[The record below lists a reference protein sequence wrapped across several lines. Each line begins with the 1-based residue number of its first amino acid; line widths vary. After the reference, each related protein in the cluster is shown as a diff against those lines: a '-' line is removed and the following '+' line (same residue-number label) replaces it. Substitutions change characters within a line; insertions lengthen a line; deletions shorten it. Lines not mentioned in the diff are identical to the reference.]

1 MNRLNILQ
9 EQLTNNSNENNIN
22 ITLKEDNIP
31 VIIDGIRSP
40 ITKAFKGGLSSYG
53 PEIIL
58 SELLKELIKRNIFLS
73 KNPKIIDEIIIGN
86 ALQDIGGF
94 VNSRA
99 AEYLSCIPNNVPLYT
114 VNRLCNSG
122 LQAII
127 NANNSI
133 ISGDGKIM
141 IAGGVESMSFNS
153 FKKMLNKKL
162 LSDDIINLENPQIKN
177 ILMPMGITNEN
188 ICKKYNISRS
198 EQDKFAYNSHIK
210 ANSAKNKLKNEIINI
225 KNCDKD
231 DCIRENISL
240 ESLSKLKPCFV
251 KNGSATA
258 GNSSPLSDG
267 GALCLLV
274 SLSTIKKYNIDR
286 NRILGRI
293 VSYVSIGV
301 PPEVM
306 GIGPSVAIP
315 LLLKKNNLSIDDIDL
330 FEINEAFAGQ
340 AIYCIKKL
348 QIPENKVNVHG
359 GAIAIGHPL
368 GCSGA
373 RLVIAMLNQLKL
385 YNKKRGVVSM
395 CVGTGMGCAALIER
409 YFDNENKIY
418 NISIEI

>member
-1 MNRLNILQ
+1 MNRLSLIQ
-9 EQLTNNSNENNIN
+9 EQITNNNFNNDIISPKN
-22 ITLKEDNIP
+22 DDNIP
-31 VIIDGIRSP
+31 YIIDGIRTP
-40 ITKAFKGGLSSYG
+40 ITKAFKGGLSKFG
-53 PEIIL
+53 PEILL
-58 SELLKELIKRNIFLS
+58 SELFTKIIERNSFLS
-73 KNPKIIDEIIIGN
+73 ENPKLIDEIIIGN

-99 AEYLSCIPNNVPLYT
+99 AEYISGIPKTVPLYT

-133 ISGDGKIM
+133 ISGDGNIY

-153 FKKMLNKKL
+153 FKKMLDKKL
-162 LSDDIINLENPQIKN
+162 LSDEIINLENEQIKN
-177 ILMPMGITNEN
+177 ILTPMGITNEN
-188 ICKKYNISRS
+188 ICKKYNISRK
-198 EQDKFAYNSHIK
+198 EQDLFSYNSHIK
-210 ANSAKNKLKNEIINI
+210 ASRAKSKLKNEIISI
-225 KNCDKD
+225 KNYDKD

-251 KNGSATA
+251 KNGSVTA

-267 GALCLLV
+267 AALCLLV
-274 SLSTIKKYNIDR
+274 SKSIIKKYNIKKD
-286 NRILGRI
+286 RILGRI
-293 VSYVSIGV
+293 TGYVSVGV
-301 PPEVM
+301 PPEIM

-315 LLLKKNNLSIDDIDL
+315 LLIKKEGLKIDDIDL

-348 QIPENKVNVHG
+348 KIPENKVNIHG

-385 YNKKRGVVSM
+385 YNKKKGIVSM

-409 YFDNENKIY
+409 DTP
-418 NISIEI
+418 NI

>member
-1 MNRLNILQ
+1 MNRLSLIQ
-9 EQLTNNSNENNIN
+9 EQITNNNFNNDIISPKN
-22 ITLKEDNIP
+22 DDNIP
-31 VIIDGIRSP
+31 YIIDGIRTP
-40 ITKAFKGGLSSYG
+40 ITKAFKGGLSKFG
-53 PEIIL
+53 PEILL
-58 SELLKELIKRNIFLS
+58 SELFTKIIERNSFLS
-73 KNPKIIDEIIIGN
+73 ENPKLIDEIIIGN

-99 AEYLSCIPNNVPLYT
+99 SEYISGIPKTVPLYT

-133 ISGDGKIM
+133 ISGDGNIY

-153 FKKMLNKKL
+153 FKKMLDKKL
-162 LSDDIINLENPQIKN
+162 LSDEIINLENEQIKN
-177 ILMPMGITNEN
+177 ILTPMGITNEN
-188 ICKKYNISRS
+188 ICKKYKITRE
-198 EQDKFAYNSHIK
+198 EQDRFSYNSHIK
-210 ANSAKNKLKNEIINI
+210 ASKAKLKLKDEVISI
-225 KNCDKD
+225 KGYNKD

-251 KNGSATA
+251 KNGSVTA

-267 GALCLLV
+267 AALCLLV
-274 SLSTIKKYNIDR
+274 SKSIIKKYNIKKD
-286 NRILGRI
+286 RILGRI
-293 VSYVSIGV
+293 TGYVSVGV
-301 PPEVM
+301 PPEIM

-315 LLLKKNNLSIDDIDL
+315 LLMKKEGLKIDDIDL

-348 QIPENKVNVHG
+348 KIPENKVNIHG

-385 YNKKRGVVSM
+385 YNKKKGIVSM

-409 YFDNENKIY
+409 DTPDI
-418 NISIEI
+418 

>member
-1 MNRLNILQ
+1 MNRLSLIQ
-9 EQLTNNSNENNIN
+9 EQITNNNFNNDIISPKN
-22 ITLKEDNIP
+22 DDNIP
-31 VIIDGIRSP
+31 YIIDGIRTP
-40 ITKAFKGGLSSYG
+40 ITKAFKGGLSKFG
-53 PEIIL
+53 PEILL
-58 SELLKELIKRNIFLS
+58 SELFTKIIERNPFLS
-73 KNPKIIDEIIIGN
+73 ENPKLIDEIIIGN

-99 AEYLSCIPNNVPLYT
+99 AEYISGIPKTVPLYT

-133 ISGDGKIM
+133 ISGDGNIY

-153 FKKMLNKKL
+153 FKKMLDKKL
-162 LSDDIINLENPQIKN
+162 LSDEIINLENEQIKN
-177 ILMPMGITNEN
+177 ILTPMGITNEN
-188 ICKKYNISRS
+188 ICKKYNISRK
-198 EQDKFAYNSHIK
+198 EQDLFSYNSHIK
-210 ANSAKNKLKNEIINI
+210 ASRAKSKLKNEIISI
-225 KNCDKD
+225 KNYDKD

-251 KNGSATA
+251 KNGSVTA

-267 GALCLLV
+267 AALCLLV
-274 SLSTIKKYNIDR
+274 SKSIIKKYNIKKD
-286 NRILGRI
+286 RILGRI
-293 VSYVSIGV
+293 TGYVSVGV
-301 PPEVM
+301 PPEIM

-315 LLLKKNNLSIDDIDL
+315 LLIKKEGLKIDDIDL

-348 QIPENKVNVHG
+348 KIPENKVNIHG

-385 YNKKRGVVSM
+385 YNKKKGIVSM

-409 YFDNENKIY
+409 DTPDI
-418 NISIEI
+418 

>member
-1 MNRLNILQ
+1 MRRINDLQ
-9 EQLTNNSNENNIN
+9 DQITNNYNNNNLPI
-22 ITLKEDNIP
+22 KDDNIP
-31 VIIDGIRSP
+31 YIIDGIRTP
-40 ITKAFKGGLSSYG
+40 ITKAFKGGLKNYG
-53 PEIIL
+53 PEILL
-58 SELLKELIKRNIFLS
+58 SELLSQIIKRNSFLAE
-73 KNPKIIDEIIIGN
+73 NPKLIDEIIIGN

-99 AEYLSCIPNNVPLYT
+99 AEYISGIPSCVPLYT

-133 ISGDGKIM
+133 ISGDGQIY

-153 FKKMLNKKL
+153 FKKMLDKSL
-162 LSDDIINLENPQIKN
+162 LSKDTFDNINDIQNQQIKN
-177 ILMPMGITNEN
+177 ILTPMGITNEN
-188 ICKKYNISRS
+188 ICKKYNISRE
-198 EQDKFAYNSHIK
+198 EQDIFSYNSHLK
-210 ANSAKNKLKNEIINI
+210 ASKAKSKLKNEIISI
-225 KNCDKD
+225 KGYNKD

-240 ESLSKLKPCFV
+240 ESLSKLKPCFI
-251 KNGSATA
+251 KNGSVTA

-267 GALCLLV
+267 AALCLLV
-274 SLSTIKKYNIDR
+274 SKSIIRKYNI
-286 NRILGRI
+286 NKNKILGKI
-293 VSYVSIGV
+293 VRYVSVGV
-301 PPEVM
+301 PPEIM

-315 LLLKKNNLSIDDIDL
+315 LLLKKEGLTIDDIDL

-348 QIPENKVNVHG
+348 KIPEDKINIHG

-368 GCSGA
+368 GCTGA

-385 YNKKRGVVSM
+385 YNKKRGIVSM

-409 YFDNENKIY
+409 DFSDI
-418 NISIEI
+418 

>member
-1 MNRLNILQ
+1 MNRLSLIQ
-9 EQLTNNSNENNIN
+9 EQITNNNFNNDIISPRN
-22 ITLKEDNIP
+22 DDNIP
-31 VIIDGIRSP
+31 YIIDGIRTP
-40 ITKAFKGGLSSYG
+40 ITKAFKGGLSKFG
-53 PEIIL
+53 PEILL
-58 SELLKELIKRNIFLS
+58 SELFTKIIERNSFLS
-73 KNPKIIDEIIIGN
+73 ENPKLIDEIIIGN

-99 AEYLSCIPNNVPLYT
+99 AEYISGIPKTVPLYT

-133 ISGDGKIM
+133 ISGDGNIY

-153 FKKMLNKKL
+153 FKKMLDKKL
-162 LSDDIINLENPQIKN
+162 LSDEIINLENEQIKN
-177 ILMPMGITNEN
+177 ILTPMGITNEN
-188 ICKKYNISRS
+188 ICKKYNISRK
-198 EQDKFAYNSHIK
+198 EQDLFSYNSHIK
-210 ANSAKNKLKNEIINI
+210 ASRAKSKLKNEIISI
-225 KNCDKD
+225 KNYDKD

-251 KNGSATA
+251 KNGSVTA

-267 GALCLLV
+267 AALCLLV
-274 SLSTIKKYNIDR
+274 SKSIIKKYNIKND
-286 NRILGRI
+286 RILGRI
-293 VSYVSIGV
+293 TGYVSVGV
-301 PPEVM
+301 PPEIM

-315 LLLKKNNLSIDDIDL
+315 LLIKKEGLKIDDIDL

-348 QIPENKVNVHG
+348 KIPENKVNIHG

-385 YNKKRGVVSM
+385 YNKKKGIVSM

-409 YFDNENKIY
+409 DTP
-418 NISIEI
+418 NI

>member
-1 MNRLNILQ
+1 MNRLSLIQ
-9 EQLTNNSNENNIN
+9 EQITNNNFNNDIISQKN
-22 ITLKEDNIP
+22 NDNIP
-31 VIIDGIRSP
+31 YIIDGIRTP
-40 ITKAFKGGLSSYG
+40 ITKAFKGGLSKFG
-53 PEIIL
+53 PEILL
-58 SELLKELIKRNIFLS
+58 SELFTKIIERNSFLS
-73 KNPKIIDEIIIGN
+73 ENPKLIDEIIIGN

-99 AEYLSCIPNNVPLYT
+99 AEYISGIPKTVPLYT

-133 ISGDGKIM
+133 ISGDGNIY

-153 FKKMLNKKL
+153 FKKMLDKKL
-162 LSDDIINLENPQIKN
+162 LSDDIINLENEQIKN
-177 ILMPMGITNEN
+177 ILTPMGITNEN
-188 ICKKYNISRS
+188 ICKKYNISRK
-198 EQDKFAYNSHIK
+198 EQDLFSYNSHIK
-210 ANSAKNKLKNEIINI
+210 ASRAKSKLKNEIISI
-225 KNCDKD
+225 KNYDKD

-251 KNGSATA
+251 KNGSVTA

-267 GALCLLV
+267 AALCLLV
-274 SLSTIKKYNIDR
+274 SKSIIKKYNIKKD
-286 NRILGRI
+286 RILGRI
-293 VSYVSIGV
+293 TGYVSVGV
-301 PPEVM
+301 PPEIM

-315 LLLKKNNLSIDDIDL
+315 LLLKKEGLKIDDIDL

-348 QIPENKVNVHG
+348 KIPENKVNIHG

-385 YNKKRGVVSM
+385 YNKKKGIVSM

-409 YFDNENKIY
+409 DTP
-418 NISIEI
+418 NI

>member
-1 MNRLNILQ
+1 MNRLDILQ
-9 EQLTNNSNENNIN
+9 MQLTNVPNDNNIN

-31 VIIDGIRSP
+31 LIIDGIRSP

-58 SELLKELIKRNIFLS
+58 SELLKELLKRNPFIS
-73 KNPKIIDEIIIGN
+73 ENPKIIDEIIIGN

-99 AEYLSCIPNNVPLYT
+99 AEYLSSIPNNVPLYT

-133 ISGDGKIM
+133 ISGDGKIL

-153 FKKMLNKKL
+153 FKKMLDKKL

-177 ILMPMGITNEN
+177 LLMPMGITNEN
-188 ICKKYNISRS
+188 ICKKYNISRN
-198 EQDKFAYNSHIK
+198 EQDNFAYNSHVK
-210 ANSAKNKLKNEIINI
+210 ANSAKNKLKNEMIKI
-225 KNCDKD
+225 KNCCED

-251 KNGSATA
+251 KNGTVTA

-274 SLSTIKKYNIDR
+274 SLSTIKKYNIDKS
-286 NRILGRI
+286 RILGRI
-293 VSYVSIGV
+293 VSYVSVGV

-315 LLLKKNNLSIDDIDL
+315 LLLKKNNLNIEDIDL

-348 QIPENKVNVHG
+348 NIPENKVNIHG

-385 YNKKRGVVSM
+385 YGKKRGVVSM

-409 YFDNENKIY
+409 YIDN
-418 NISIEI
+418 

>member
-1 MNRLNILQ
+1 MNRLSLIQ
-9 EQLTNNSNENNIN
+9 EQITNNNFNNDIISSKN
-22 ITLKEDNIP
+22 DDNIP
-31 VIIDGIRSP
+31 YIIDGIRTP
-40 ITKAFKGGLSSYG
+40 ITKAFKGGLSKFG
-53 PEIIL
+53 PEILL
-58 SELLKELIKRNIFLS
+58 SELFTKIIERNSFLS
-73 KNPKIIDEIIIGN
+73 ENPKLIDEIIIGN

-99 AEYLSCIPNNVPLYT
+99 AEYISGIPKTVPLYT

-133 ISGDGKIM
+133 ISGDGNIY

-153 FKKMLNKKL
+153 FKKMLDKKL
-162 LSDDIINLENPQIKN
+162 LSDEIINLENEQIKN
-177 ILMPMGITNEN
+177 ILTPMGITNEN
-188 ICKKYNISRS
+188 ICKKYNISRK
-198 EQDKFAYNSHIK
+198 EQDLFSYNSHIK
-210 ANSAKNKLKNEIINI
+210 ASRAKSKLKNEIISI
-225 KNCDKD
+225 KNYDKD

-251 KNGSATA
+251 KNGSVTA

-267 GALCLLV
+267 AALCLLV
-274 SLSTIKKYNIDR
+274 SKSIIKKYNIKKD
-286 NRILGRI
+286 RILGRI
-293 VSYVSIGV
+293 TGYVSVGV
-301 PPEVM
+301 PPEIM

-315 LLLKKNNLSIDDIDL
+315 LLMKKEGLKIDDIDL

-348 QIPENKVNVHG
+348 KIPENKVNIHG

-385 YNKKRGVVSM
+385 YNKKKGIVSM

-409 YFDNENKIY
+409 DTPDI
-418 NISIEI
+418 

>member
-9 EQLTNNSNENNIN
+9 EQINPNYNNHI
-22 ITLKEDNIP
+22 IKEDNTP
-31 VIIDGIRSP
+31 YIIDGIRTP
-40 ITKAFKGGLSSYG
+40 ITKAFKGGLSKYG
-53 PEIIL
+53 PEVLL
-58 SELLKELIKRNIFLS
+58 SELLTQLISRNSFLS
-73 KNPKIIDEIIIGN
+73 ENPELIDEIIIGN

-99 AEYLSCIPNNVPLYT
+99 AEYISGIPKSVPLYT

-133 ISGDGKIM
+133 NSGDGSIY

-153 FKKMLNKKL
+153 FKKMLDKKL
-162 LSDDIINLENPQIKN
+162 LSEDIINLENEQIKN
-177 ILMPMGITNEN
+177 ILTPMGITNEN
-188 ICKKYNISRS
+188 ICKKYNISRT
-198 EQDKFAYNSHIK
+198 EQDLFSYNSHKK
-210 ANSAKNKLKNEIINI
+210 AFQAREKLKNEIIKI
-225 KNCDKD
+225 KGCDKD

-240 ESLSKLKPCFV
+240 ESLSKLKPSFI
-251 KNGSATA
+251 KNGSVTA

-267 GALCLLV
+267 AALCLLV
-274 SLSTIKKYNIDR
+274 SKSKINEYKINKKN
-286 NRILGRI
+286 ILGKI
-293 VSYVSIGV
+293 GGYVSVGV
-301 PPEVM
+301 PPEIM

-315 LLLKKNNLSIDDIDL
+315 LLLKKTGLSINDIDL

-348 QIPENKVNVHG
+348 KIPEKKVNVHG

-368 GCSGA
+368 GCTGA

-385 YNKKRGVVSM
+385 YNKKRGIVSM

-409 YFDNENKIY
+409 DLTNF
-418 NISIEI
+418 

>member
-1 MNRLNILQ
+1 MNRLNLLQ
-9 EQLTNNSNENNIN
+9 EQINPNYTNHI
-22 ITLKEDNIP
+22 IKEDNTP
-31 VIIDGIRSP
+31 YIIDGIRTP
-40 ITKAFKGGLSSYG
+40 ITKAFKGGLSKYG
-53 PEIIL
+53 PEVLL
-58 SELLKELIKRNIFLS
+58 SELLTQLISRNSFLS
-73 KNPKIIDEIIIGN
+73 ENPELIDEIIIGN

-99 AEYLSCIPNNVPLYT
+99 AEYISGIPKSVPLYT

-133 ISGDGKIM
+133 ISGDGSVY

-153 FKKMLNKKL
+153 FKKMLDKKL
-162 LSDDIINLENPQIKN
+162 LSEDIINLENEQIKN
-177 ILMPMGITNEN
+177 ILTPMGITNEN
-188 ICKKYNISRS
+188 ICKKYNISRT
-198 EQDKFAYNSHIK
+198 EQDLFSYNSHKK
-210 ANSAKNKLKNEIINI
+210 AFQAREKLKNEIIKI
-225 KNCDKD
+225 KGCDKD

-240 ESLSKLKPCFV
+240 ESLSKLKPSFI
-251 KNGSATA
+251 KNGSVTA

-267 GALCLLV
+267 AALCLLV
-274 SLSTIKKYNIDR
+274 SKSKINEYKINKKN
-286 NRILGRI
+286 ILGKI
-293 VSYVSIGV
+293 GGYVSVGV
-301 PPEVM
+301 PPEIM

-315 LLLKKNNLSIDDIDL
+315 LLLKKTGLSINDIDL

-348 QIPENKVNVHG
+348 KIPEKKVNVHG

-368 GCSGA
+368 GCTGT

-409 YFDNENKIY
+409 DLTNF
-418 NISIEI
+418 

>member
-1 MNRLNILQ
+1 MNRLSLIQ
-9 EQLTNNSNENNIN
+9 EQITNNNFNNDIISPKN
-22 ITLKEDNIP
+22 DDNIP
-31 VIIDGIRSP
+31 YIIDGIRTP
-40 ITKAFKGGLSSYG
+40 ITKAFKGGLSKFG
-53 PEIIL
+53 PEILL
-58 SELLKELIKRNIFLS
+58 SELFTKIIERNSFLS
-73 KNPKIIDEIIIGN
+73 ENPKLIDEIIIGN

-99 AEYLSCIPNNVPLYT
+99 AEYISGIPKTVPLYT

-133 ISGDGKIM
+133 ISGDGNIY

-153 FKKMLNKKL
+153 FKKMLDKKL
-162 LSDDIINLENPQIKN
+162 LSDEIINLENEQIKN
-177 ILMPMGITNEN
+177 ILTPMGITNEN
-188 ICKKYNISRS
+188 ICKKYNISRK
-198 EQDKFAYNSHIK
+198 EQDLFSYNSHIK
-210 ANSAKNKLKNEIINI
+210 ASRAKSKLKNEIISI
-225 KNCDKD
+225 KNYDKD

-251 KNGSATA
+251 KNGSVTA

-267 GALCLLV
+267 AALCLLV
-274 SLSTIKKYNIDR
+274 SKSIIKKYNIKKD
-286 NRILGRI
+286 RILGRI
-293 VSYVSIGV
+293 TGYVSVGV
-301 PPEVM
+301 PPEIM

-315 LLLKKNNLSIDDIDL
+315 LLMKKEGLKIDDIDL

-348 QIPENKVNVHG
+348 KIPENKVNIHG

-385 YNKKRGVVSM
+385 YNKKKGIVSM

-409 YFDNENKIY
+409 DTPDI
-418 NISIEI
+418 

>member
-1 MNRLNILQ
+1 MNRLSLIQ
-9 EQLTNNSNENNIN
+9 EQITNNNFNNDIISPRN
-22 ITLKEDNIP
+22 DDNIP
-31 VIIDGIRSP
+31 YIIDGIRTP
-40 ITKAFKGGLSSYG
+40 ITKAFKGGLSKFG
-53 PEIIL
+53 PEILL
-58 SELLKELIKRNIFLS
+58 SELFTKIIERNSFLS
-73 KNPKIIDEIIIGN
+73 ENPKLIDEIIIGN

-99 AEYLSCIPNNVPLYT
+99 AEYISGIPKTVPLYT

-133 ISGDGKIM
+133 ISGDGNIY

-153 FKKMLNKKL
+153 FKKMLDKKL
-162 LSDDIINLENPQIKN
+162 LSDEIINLENEQIKN
-177 ILMPMGITNEN
+177 ILTPMGITNEN
-188 ICKKYNISRS
+188 ICKKYNISRK
-198 EQDKFAYNSHIK
+198 EQDLFSYNSHIK
-210 ANSAKNKLKNEIINI
+210 ASRAKSKLKNEIISI
-225 KNCDKD
+225 KNYDKD

-251 KNGSATA
+251 KNGSVTA

-267 GALCLLV
+267 AALCLLV
-274 SLSTIKKYNIDR
+274 SKSIIKKYNIKKD
-286 NRILGRI
+286 RILGRI
-293 VSYVSIGV
+293 TGYVSVGV
-301 PPEVM
+301 PPEIM

-315 LLLKKNNLSIDDIDL
+315 LLIKKEGLKIDDIDL

-348 QIPENKVNVHG
+348 KIPENKVNIHG

-385 YNKKRGVVSM
+385 YNKKKGIVSM

-409 YFDNENKIY
+409 DTPDI
-418 NISIEI
+418 

>member
-1 MNRLNILQ
+1 MNRLNNLQ
-9 EQLTNNSNENNIN
+9 EQLTCNINENNYLN
-22 ITLKEDNIP
+22 IKEDNFP

-40 ITKAFKGGLSSYG
+40 VTKAFKGGLSKYG

-58 SELLKELIKRNIFLS
+58 SELLIEIIKRNSFIYN
-73 KNPKIIDEIIIGN
+73 NPKIIDEIIIGN
-86 ALQDIGGF
+86 ALQNIGGF
-94 VNSRA
+94 VNSRV
-99 AEYLSCIPNNVPLYT
+99 AEYLSLIPNNVPLYT

-133 ISGDGKIM
+133 ISGDGKII
-141 IAGGVESMSFNS
+141 IAGGIESMSFNN
-153 FKKMLNKKL
+153 FLKMLDKKQ
-162 LSDDIINLENPQIKN
+162 LSEETINLENQQINN

-188 ICKKYNISRS
+188 ICKKYNISRK
-198 EQDKFAYNSHIK
+198 EQDEFAYKSHIK
-210 ANSAKNKLKNEIINI
+210 AVKAKNKLKKEIINI
-225 KNCDKD
+225 KECKKD

-251 KNGSATA
+251 KNGSVTA

-274 SLSTIKKYNIDR
+274 SLSTLKKYNIDK

-293 VSYVSIGV
+293 ISYVSVGV
-301 PPEVM
+301 PPEIM

-315 LLLKKNNLSIDDIDL
+315 LLLKKNNLSIEDIDL

-348 QIPENKVNVHG
+348 KIPDSKVNVHG

-373 RLVIAMLNQLKL
+373 RLVISMLNQLKL
-385 YNKKRGVVSM
+385 YNKKRGIVSM
-395 CVGTGMGCAALIER
+395 CVGTGIGCAALIET
-409 YFDNENKIY
+409 Y
-418 NISIEI
+418 NID

>member
-9 EQLTNNSNENNIN
+9 EQLTNHSNKCNNN
-22 ITLKEDNIP
+22 LLLNDDNIP

-40 ITKAFKGGLSSYG
+40 ITKAFKGGLSKYG

-58 SELLKELIKRNIFLS
+58 SELLKEIIKRNSFLS
-73 KNPKIIDEIIIGN
+73 DNPKIIDEIIIGN

-94 VNSRA
+94 VNSRV
-99 AEYLSCIPNNVPLYT
+99 AEYLSSIPNNVPLYT

-133 ISGDGKIM
+133 ISGDGKII
-141 IAGGVESMSFNS
+141 IAGGVESMTFNS
-153 FKKMLNKKL
+153 FKKMLDKKL
-162 LSDDIINLENPQIKN
+162 LFEDITNLENPEIKN
-177 ILMPMGITNEN
+177 ILMPMGVTNEN
-188 ICKKYNISRS
+188 ICKKYNISRK
-198 EQDKFAYNSHIK
+198 EQDNFAYNSHLK
-210 ANSAKNKLKNEIINI
+210 AFKAKNKLKKEMINI
-225 KNCDKD
+225 KNCSKD
-231 DCIRENISL
+231 DCIRENISM

-251 KNGSATA
+251 KNGSVTA

-267 GALCLLV
+267 GAICLLV
-274 SLSTIKKYNIDR
+274 SLSTIKKYNIDE

-293 VSYVSIGV
+293 ISYVSVGV
-301 PPEVM
+301 PPEIM
-306 GIGPSVAIP
+306 GIGPSIAIP
-315 LLLKKNNLSIDDIDL
+315 LLLKKNNLNIDDIDL

-348 QIPENKVNVHG
+348 KIPEDKVNVHG

-373 RLVIAMLNQLKL
+373 RLVIAMLNQLKM
-385 YNKKRGVVSM
+385 YNKKRGIVSM

-409 YFDNENKIY
+409 YIT
-418 NISIEI
+418 S

>member
-9 EQLTNNSNENNIN
+9 EQINPNYTNHI
-22 ITLKEDNIP
+22 IKEDNTP
-31 VIIDGIRSP
+31 YIIDGIRTP
-40 ITKAFKGGLSSYG
+40 ITKAFKGGLSKYG
-53 PEIIL
+53 PEVLL
-58 SELLKELIKRNIFLS
+58 SELLTQLISRNSFLS
-73 KNPKIIDEIIIGN
+73 ENPELIDEIIIGN

-99 AEYLSCIPNNVPLYT
+99 AEYISGIPKSVPLYT

-133 ISGDGKIM
+133 ISGDGSVY

-153 FKKMLNKKL
+153 FKKMLDKKL
-162 LSDDIINLENPQIKN
+162 LSEDIINLENEQIKN
-177 ILMPMGITNEN
+177 ILTPMGITNEN
-188 ICKKYNISRS
+188 ICKKYNISRT
-198 EQDKFAYNSHIK
+198 EQDLFSYNSHKK
-210 ANSAKNKLKNEIINI
+210 AFQAREKLKNEIIKI
-225 KNCDKD
+225 KGCDKD

-240 ESLSKLKPCFV
+240 ESLSKLKPSFI
-251 KNGSATA
+251 KNGSVTA

-267 GALCLLV
+267 AALCLLV
-274 SLSTIKKYNIDR
+274 SKSKINEYKINKKN
-286 NRILGRI
+286 ILGKI
-293 VSYVSIGV
+293 GGYVSVGV
-301 PPEVM
+301 PPEIM

-315 LLLKKNNLSIDDIDL
+315 LLLKKTGLSINDIDL

-348 QIPENKVNVHG
+348 KIPEKKVNVHG

-368 GCSGA
+368 GCTGA

-385 YNKKRGVVSM
+385 YNKKRGIDSM

-409 YFDNENKIY
+409 DLTNF
-418 NISIEI
+418 

>member
-9 EQLTNNSNENNIN
+9 DQLTNGLNEENNN
-22 ITLKEDNIP
+22 SLYQNEDNIP
-31 VIIDGIRSP
+31 LIIDGIRSP
-40 ITKAFKGGLSSYG
+40 ITKAFKGGLSKYG
-53 PEIIL
+53 PEVIL
-58 SELLKELIKRNIFLS
+58 SELLKEIIKRNSFIS
-73 KNPKIIDEIIIGN
+73 ENPKIIDEIIIGN

-99 AEYLSCIPNNVPLYT
+99 AEYLSSIPNNVPLYT

-133 ISGDGKIM
+133 ISGDCKII
-141 IAGGVESMSFNS
+141 IAGGVESMTFNS
-153 FKKMLNKKL
+153 FKKMLDKKL
-162 LSDDIINLENPQIKN
+162 LSDDINNLENPQIKN
-177 ILMPMGITNEN
+177 LLIPMGITNEN
-188 ICKKYNISRS
+188 ICKKYNISRI
-198 EQDKFAYNSHIK
+198 EQDKFSYNSHIK
-210 ANSAKNKLKNEIINI
+210 ANKAKNKIKKEIINI
-225 KNCDKD
+225 KKCNKD

-240 ESLSKLKPCFV
+240 ESLSKLKPCFI
-251 KNGSATA
+251 KNGSVTA

-267 GALCLLV
+267 GAICLLV
-274 SLSTIKKYNIDR
+274 SLSTIKKYNIDK

-293 VSYVSIGV
+293 KSYISVGV
-301 PPEVM
+301 PPEIM

-315 LLLKKNNLSIDDIDL
+315 LLLKKNNLNIEDIDL

-348 QIPENKVNVHG
+348 KIPENKVNVHG

-373 RLVIAMLNQLKL
+373 RLIIAMLNQLKL
-385 YNKKRGVVSM
+385 YNKKRGIVSM

-409 YFDNENKIY
+409 YIIK
-418 NISIEI
+418 

>member
-1 MNRLNILQ
+1 MNRLDILQ
-9 EQLTNNSNENNIN
+9 MQLTNVQNDNNIN

-31 VIIDGIRSP
+31 LIIDGIRSP

-58 SELLKELIKRNIFLS
+58 SELLKELLKRNPFIS
-73 KNPKIIDEIIIGN
+73 ENPKIIDEIIIGN

-99 AEYLSCIPNNVPLYT
+99 AEYLSSIPNNVPLYT

-133 ISGDGKIM
+133 ISGDGKIL

-153 FKKMLNKKL
+153 FKKMLDKKL

-177 ILMPMGITNEN
+177 LLMPMGITNEN
-188 ICKKYNISRS
+188 ICKKYNISRN
-198 EQDKFAYNSHIK
+198 EQDNFAYNSHVK
-210 ANSAKNKLKNEIINI
+210 ANSAKSKLKNEMIKI
-225 KNCDKD
+225 KNCYKD

-251 KNGSATA
+251 KNGTVTA

-274 SLSTIKKYNIDR
+274 SLSTIKEYNIDKS
-286 NRILGRI
+286 RILGRI
-293 VSYVSIGV
+293 VSYVSVGV

-315 LLLKKNNLSIDDIDL
+315 LLLKKNNLSIEDIDL

-348 QIPENKVNVHG
+348 NIPENKVNIHG

-385 YNKKRGVVSM
+385 YGKKRGVVSM

-409 YFDNENKIY
+409 YIDN
-418 NISIEI
+418 

>member
-1 MNRLNILQ
+1 MNRLNNLQ
-9 EQLTNNSNENNIN
+9 EQLICNTNDNNYLN
-22 ITLKEDNIP
+22 IKQDNIP
-31 VIIDGIRSP
+31 IIIDGIRSP
-40 ITKAFKGGLSSYG
+40 ITKAFKGGLSKYG

-58 SELLKELIKRNIFLS
+58 SELLIEIIKRNSFIHN
-73 KNPKIIDEIIIGN
+73 NPKIIDEIIIGN

-94 VNSRA
+94 VNSRV
-99 AEYLSCIPNNVPLYT
+99 AEYLSLIPNNVPLYT

-133 ISGDGKIM
+133 ISGDGKII
-141 IAGGVESMSFNS
+141 IAGGIESMSFNS
-153 FKKMLNKKL
+153 FKKMLDKKQ
-162 LSDDIINLENPQIKN
+162 LSEETINLENQQINN

-188 ICKKYNISRS
+188 ICKKYNISRK
-198 EQDKFAYNSHIK
+198 EQDEFAYKSHIK
-210 ANSAKNKLKNEIINI
+210 AVKAKNKLKKEIINI
-225 KNCDKD
+225 KECKKD

-251 KNGSATA
+251 KNGSVTA

-274 SLSTIKKYNIDR
+274 SLSTLKKYNINK

-293 VSYVSIGV
+293 ISYVSVGV
-301 PPEVM
+301 PPEIM

-315 LLLKKNNLSIDDIDL
+315 LLLKKNNLKIEDIDL

-348 QIPENKVNVHG
+348 KIPESKVNIHG

-373 RLVIAMLNQLKL
+373 RLVISMLNQLKL
-385 YNKKRGVVSM
+385 YNKKRGIVSM
-395 CVGTGMGCAALIER
+395 CVGTGIGCAALIET
-409 YFDNENKIY
+409 Y
-418 NISIEI
+418 NID

>member
-1 MNRLNILQ
+1 MNRLNNLQ
-9 EQLTNNSNENNIN
+9 EQITNNNYYSNNLLI
-22 ITLKEDNIP
+22 KDDNIP
-31 VIIDGIRSP
+31 YIIDGIRTP
-40 ITKAFKGGLSSYG
+40 ITKAFKGGLSKYG
-53 PEIIL
+53 PEVLL
-58 SELLKELIKRNIFLS
+58 SELLSQIIKRNSFLS
-73 KNPKIIDEIIIGN
+73 DNPKLIDEIIIGN

-99 AEYLSCIPNNVPLYT
+99 AEYLAGIPSTVPLYT

-133 ISGDGKIM
+133 ISGDGNIY

-153 FKKMLNKKL
+153 FKKMLDKKL
-162 LSDDIINLENPQIKN
+162 LSDEINNLENQQIKN
-177 ILMPMGITNEN
+177 ILTPMGITNEN
-188 ICKKYNISRS
+188 ICKKYKITRE
-198 EQDKFAYNSHIK
+198 EQDRFSYNSHIK
-210 ANSAKNKLKNEIINI
+210 ASKAKSKLKNEIISIRGYNT
-225 KNCDKD
+225 D

-240 ESLSKLKPCFV
+240 ESLSRLKPCFI
-251 KNGSATA
+251 KNGSVTA

-267 GALCLLV
+267 AALCLLV
-274 SLSTIKKYNIDR
+274 SKSIIRKYNIDK
-286 NRILGRI
+286 NKILGKI
-293 VSYVSIGV
+293 KGYVSVAV
-301 PPEVM
+301 PPEIM

-315 LLLKKNNLSIDDIDL
+315 LLLKKEGLNIDDIDL

-348 QIPENKVNVHG
+348 KIPENKINVHG

-373 RLVIAMLNQLKL
+373 RLVVAILNQLKL
-385 YNKKRGVVSM
+385 YNKKRGIVSM

-409 YFDNENKIY
+409 DIPD
-418 NISIEI
+418 I

>member
-1 MNRLNILQ
+1 MNRLNNLQ
-9 EQLTNNSNENNIN
+9 EQLTCNINENNYLN
-22 ITLKEDNIP
+22 IKEDNFP

-40 ITKAFKGGLSSYG
+40 VTKAFKGGLSKYG

-58 SELLKELIKRNIFLS
+58 SELLIEIIKRNSFIYN
-73 KNPKIIDEIIIGN
+73 NPKIIDEIIIGN
-86 ALQDIGGF
+86 ALQNIGGF
-94 VNSRA
+94 VNSRV
-99 AEYLSCIPNNVPLYT
+99 AEYLSLIPNNVPLYT

-133 ISGDGKIM
+133 ISGDGKII
-141 IAGGVESMSFNS
+141 IAGGIESMSFNS
-153 FKKMLNKKL
+153 FAKMLDKKQ
-162 LSDDIINLENPQIKN
+162 LSEETINLENQQINN

-188 ICKKYNISRS
+188 ICKKYNISRK
-198 EQDKFAYNSHIK
+198 EQDEFAYKSHIK
-210 ANSAKNKLKNEIINI
+210 AVKAKNKLKKEIINI
-225 KNCDKD
+225 KECKKD

-251 KNGSATA
+251 KNGSVTA

-274 SLSTIKKYNIDR
+274 SLSTLKKYNIDK

-293 VSYVSIGV
+293 ISYVSVGV
-301 PPEVM
+301 PPEIM

-315 LLLKKNNLSIDDIDL
+315 LLLKKNNLSIEDIDL

-348 QIPENKVNVHG
+348 KIPDSKVNVHG

-373 RLVIAMLNQLKL
+373 RLVISMLNQLKL
-385 YNKKRGVVSM
+385 YNKKRGIVSM
-395 CVGTGMGCAALIER
+395 CVGTGIGCAALIET
-409 YFDNENKIY
+409 Y
-418 NISIEI
+418 NID

>member
-9 EQLTNNSNENNIN
+9 EQINPNYTNHI
-22 ITLKEDNIP
+22 IKEDNTP
-31 VIIDGIRSP
+31 YIIDGIRTP
-40 ITKAFKGGLSSYG
+40 ITKAFKGGLSKYG
-53 PEIIL
+53 PEVLL
-58 SELLKELIKRNIFLS
+58 SELLTQLISRNSFLS
-73 KNPKIIDEIIIGN
+73 ENPELIDEIIIGN

-99 AEYLSCIPNNVPLYT
+99 AEYISGIPKSVPLYT
-114 VNRLCNSG
+114 INRLCNSG

-133 ISGDGKIM
+133 ISGDGSVY

-153 FKKMLNKKL
+153 FKKMLDKKL
-162 LSDDIINLENPQIKN
+162 LSEDIINLENEQIKN
-177 ILMPMGITNEN
+177 ILTPMGITNEN
-188 ICKKYNISRS
+188 ICKKYNISRT
-198 EQDKFAYNSHIK
+198 EQDLFSYNSHKK
-210 ANSAKNKLKNEIINI
+210 AFQAREKLKNEIIKI
-225 KNCDKD
+225 KGCDKD

-240 ESLSKLKPCFV
+240 ESLSKLKPSFI
-251 KNGSATA
+251 KNGSVTA

-267 GALCLLV
+267 AALCLLV
-274 SLSTIKKYNIDR
+274 SKSKINEYKINKKN
-286 NRILGRI
+286 ILGKI
-293 VSYVSIGV
+293 GGYVSVGV
-301 PPEVM
+301 PPEIM

-315 LLLKKNNLSIDDIDL
+315 LLLKKTGLSINDIDL

-348 QIPENKVNVHG
+348 KIPEKKVNVHG

-368 GCSGA
+368 GCTGA

-385 YNKKRGVVSM
+385 YNKKRGIVSM

-409 YFDNENKIY
+409 DLTNF
-418 NISIEI
+418 

>member
-1 MNRLNILQ
+1 MNRLSLIQ
-9 EQLTNNSNENNIN
+9 EQITNNNFNNDIISSKN
-22 ITLKEDNIP
+22 DDNIP
-31 VIIDGIRSP
+31 YIIDGIRTP
-40 ITKAFKGGLSSYG
+40 ITKAFKGGLSKFG
-53 PEIIL
+53 PEILL
-58 SELLKELIKRNIFLS
+58 SELFTKIIERNSFLS
-73 KNPKIIDEIIIGN
+73 ENPKLIDEIIIGN

-99 AEYLSCIPNNVPLYT
+99 AEYISGIPKTVPLYT

-133 ISGDGKIM
+133 ISGDGNIY

-153 FKKMLNKKL
+153 FKKMLDKKL
-162 LSDDIINLENPQIKN
+162 LSDEIINLENEQIKN
-177 ILMPMGITNEN
+177 ILTPMGITNEN
-188 ICKKYNISRS
+188 ICKKYNISRK
-198 EQDKFAYNSHIK
+198 EQDLFSYNSHIK
-210 ANSAKNKLKNEIINI
+210 ASRAKSKLKNEIISI
-225 KNCDKD
+225 KNYDKD

-251 KNGSATA
+251 KNGSVTA

-267 GALCLLV
+267 AALCLLV
-274 SLSTIKKYNIDR
+274 SKSIIKKYNIKND
-286 NRILGRI
+286 RILGRI
-293 VSYVSIGV
+293 TGYVSVGV
-301 PPEVM
+301 PPEIM

-315 LLLKKNNLSIDDIDL
+315 LLIKKEGLKIDDIDL

-348 QIPENKVNVHG
+348 KIPENKVNIHG

-385 YNKKRGVVSM
+385 YNKKKGIVSM

-409 YFDNENKIY
+409 DTPDI
-418 NISIEI
+418 

>member
-1 MNRLNILQ
+1 MNRLDILQ
-9 EQLTNNSNENNIN
+9 MQLTNVPNDNNIN

-31 VIIDGIRSP
+31 LIIDGIRSP

-58 SELLKELIKRNIFLS
+58 SELLKELLKRNPFIS
-73 KNPKIIDEIIIGN
+73 ENPKIIDEIIIGN

-99 AEYLSCIPNNVPLYT
+99 AEYLSSIPNNVPLYT

-133 ISGDGKIM
+133 ISGDGKIL

-153 FKKMLNKKL
+153 FKKMLDKKL

-177 ILMPMGITNEN
+177 LLMPMGITNEN
-188 ICKKYNISRS
+188 ICKKYNISRN
-198 EQDKFAYNSHIK
+198 EQDNFAYNSHVK
-210 ANSAKNKLKNEIINI
+210 ANSAKNKLKNEMIKI
-225 KNCDKD
+225 KNCYKD

-251 KNGSATA
+251 KNGTVTA

-274 SLSTIKKYNIDR
+274 SLSTIKKYNIDKS
-286 NRILGRI
+286 RILGRI
-293 VSYVSIGV
+293 VSYVSVGV

-315 LLLKKNNLSIDDIDL
+315 LLLKKNNLSIEDIDL

-348 QIPENKVNVHG
+348 NIPENKVNIHG

-385 YNKKRGVVSM
+385 YGKKRGVVSM

-409 YFDNENKIY
+409 YIDN
-418 NISIEI
+418 

>member
-1 MNRLNILQ
+1 MNRLSLIQ
-9 EQLTNNSNENNIN
+9 EQITNNNFNNDIISPRN
-22 ITLKEDNIP
+22 DDNIP
-31 VIIDGIRSP
+31 YIIDGIRTP
-40 ITKAFKGGLSSYG
+40 ITKAFKGGLSKFG
-53 PEIIL
+53 PEILL
-58 SELLKELIKRNIFLS
+58 SELFTKIIERNPFLS
-73 KNPKIIDEIIIGN
+73 ENPKLIDEIIIGN

-99 AEYLSCIPNNVPLYT
+99 AEYISGIPKTVPLYT

-133 ISGDGKIM
+133 ISGDGNIY

-153 FKKMLNKKL
+153 FKKMLDKKL
-162 LSDDIINLENPQIKN
+162 LSDEIINLENEQIKN
-177 ILMPMGITNEN
+177 ILTPMGITNEN
-188 ICKKYNISRS
+188 ICKKYNISRK
-198 EQDKFAYNSHIK
+198 EQDLFSYNSHIK
-210 ANSAKNKLKNEIINI
+210 ASRAKSKLKNEIISI
-225 KNCDKD
+225 KNYDKD

-251 KNGSATA
+251 KNGSVTA

-267 GALCLLV
+267 AALCLLV
-274 SLSTIKKYNIDR
+274 SKSIIKKYNIKND
-286 NRILGRI
+286 RILGRI
-293 VSYVSIGV
+293 TGYVSVGV
-301 PPEVM
+301 PPEIM

-315 LLLKKNNLSIDDIDL
+315 LLMKKEGLKIDDIDL

-348 QIPENKVNVHG
+348 KIPENKVNIHG

-385 YNKKRGVVSM
+385 YNKKKGIVSM

-409 YFDNENKIY
+409 DTPDI
-418 NISIEI
+418 

>member
-1 MNRLNILQ
+1 MNRLNNLQ
-9 EQLTNNSNENNIN
+9 EQITNNNYNKNNLLI
-22 ITLKEDNIP
+22 KEDNIP
-31 VIIDGIRSP
+31 YIIDGIRTP
-40 ITKAFKGGLSSYG
+40 ITKAFKGGLSKYG
-53 PEIIL
+53 PEILL
-58 SELLKELIKRNIFLS
+58 SELFSQIIKRNSFLS
-73 KNPKIIDEIIIGN
+73 ENPKLIDEIIIGN

-94 VNSRA
+94 VNSRV
-99 AEYLSCIPNNVPLYT
+99 AEYLAGIPSTVPLYT

-133 ISGDGKIM
+133 ISGDGNIY

-153 FKKMLNKKL
+153 FKKMLDKKL
-162 LSDDIINLENPQIKN
+162 LSDENIVNNLENEQIKN
-177 ILMPMGITNEN
+177 ILTPMGITNEN
-188 ICKKYNISRS
+188 ICKKYKITRE
-198 EQDKFAYNSHIK
+198 EQDIFSYNSHIK
-210 ANSAKNKLKNEIINI
+210 ASKAKLKLKDEIISI
-225 KNCDKD
+225 KGYNKD

-240 ESLSKLKPCFV
+240 ESLSKLKPCFI
-251 KNGSATA
+251 KNGSVTA

-267 GALCLLV
+267 AALCLLV
-274 SLSTIKKYNIDR
+274 SKSIIKKFNINK

-293 VSYVSIGV
+293 KGYVSVAV
-301 PPEVM
+301 PPEIM

-315 LLLKKNNLSIDDIDL
+315 LLLKKEGLKIEDIDL

-348 QIPENKVNVHG
+348 KIPENKINIHG

-368 GCSGA
+368 GCTGA

-385 YNKKRGVVSM
+385 YNKKRGIVSM

-409 YFDNENKIY
+409 DFSDI
-418 NISIEI
+418 

>member
-1 MNRLNILQ
+1 MNRLNCFQDQII
-9 EQLTNNSNENNIN
+9 NNNYNNNI
-22 ITLKEDNIP
+22 ILKDNNIP
-31 VIIDGIRSP
+31 YIIDGIRTP
-40 ITKAFKGGLSSYG
+40 ITKAFKGGLSKYG
-53 PEIIL
+53 PEVL
-58 SELLKELIKRNIFLS
+58 LTELLSKVISRNSFLAE
-73 KNPKIIDEIIIGN
+73 NPKIINEIIIGN

-99 AEYLSCIPNNVPLYT
+99 AEYLSGIPENVPLYT

-133 ISGDGKIM
+133 ISGDGEIY

-153 FKKMLNKKL
+153 FKKMLDKKL

-188 ICKKYNISRS
+188 ICKKYNISRQ
-198 EQDKFAYNSHIK
+198 EQDLFSYKSHIK
-210 ANSAKNKLKNEIINI
+210 AIKSKSKLRNEIISI
-225 KNCDKD
+225 KGYDKD
-231 DCIRENISL
+231 DCVRDNISL
-240 ESLSKLKPCFV
+240 ESLSKLKPVFV
-251 KNGSATA
+251 KNGTVTA

-274 SLSTIKKYNIDR
+274 SLSTIKKYNIDK

-293 VSYVSIGV
+293 KSYVSVGV
-301 PPEVM
+301 PPEIM

-315 LLLKKNNLSIDDIDL
+315 LLLKKNKLTIDDIDL

-340 AIYCIKKL
+340 ALYCIKKL
-348 QIPENKVNVHG
+348 KIPEDKVNVHG
-359 GAIAIGHPL
+359 GAISIGHPL

-385 YNKKRGVVSM
+385 YNKKWGIVSM

-409 YFDNENKIY
+409 YIP
-418 NISIEI
+418 

>member
-1 MNRLNILQ
+1 MNRLSLIQ
-9 EQLTNNSNENNIN
+9 EQITNNNFNNDIISSKN
-22 ITLKEDNIP
+22 DDNIP
-31 VIIDGIRSP
+31 YIIDGIRTP
-40 ITKAFKGGLSSYG
+40 ITKAFKGGLSKFG
-53 PEIIL
+53 PEILL
-58 SELLKELIKRNIFLS
+58 SELFTKIIERNSFLS
-73 KNPKIIDEIIIGN
+73 ENPKLIDEIIIGN

-99 AEYLSCIPNNVPLYT
+99 AEYISGIPKTVPLYT

-133 ISGDGKIM
+133 ISGDGNIY

-153 FKKMLNKKL
+153 FKKMLDKKL
-162 LSDDIINLENPQIKN
+162 LSDEIINLENEQIKN
-177 ILMPMGITNEN
+177 ILTPMGITNEN
-188 ICKKYNISRS
+188 ICKKYNISRK
-198 EQDKFAYNSHIK
+198 EQDLFSYNSHIK
-210 ANSAKNKLKNEIINI
+210 ASRAKSKLKNEIISI
-225 KNCDKD
+225 KNYDKD

-251 KNGSATA
+251 KNGSVTA

-267 GALCLLV
+267 AALCLLV
-274 SLSTIKKYNIDR
+274 SKSIIKKYNINKD
-286 NRILGRI
+286 RILGRI
-293 VSYVSIGV
+293 TGYVSVGV
-301 PPEVM
+301 PPEIM

-315 LLLKKNNLSIDDIDL
+315 LLIKKEGLKIDDIDL

-348 QIPENKVNVHG
+348 KIPENKVNIHG

-385 YNKKRGVVSM
+385 YNKKKGIVSM

-409 YFDNENKIY
+409 DTPDI
-418 NISIEI
+418 

>member
-1 MNRLNILQ
+1 MNRLSLIQ
-9 EQLTNNSNENNIN
+9 EQITNNNFNNDIISSKN
-22 ITLKEDNIP
+22 DDNIP
-31 VIIDGIRSP
+31 YIIDGIRTP
-40 ITKAFKGGLSSYG
+40 ITKAFKGGLSKFG
-53 PEIIL
+53 PEILL
-58 SELLKELIKRNIFLS
+58 SELFTKIIERNSFLS
-73 KNPKIIDEIIIGN
+73 ENPKLIDEIIIGN

-99 AEYLSCIPNNVPLYT
+99 AEYISGIPKTVPLYT

-133 ISGDGKIM
+133 ISGDGNIY

-153 FKKMLNKKL
+153 FKKMLDKKL
-162 LSDDIINLENPQIKN
+162 LSDEIINLENEQIKN
-177 ILMPMGITNEN
+177 ILTPMGITNEN
-188 ICKKYNISRS
+188 ICKKYNISRK
-198 EQDKFAYNSHIK
+198 EQDLFSYNSHIK
-210 ANSAKNKLKNEIINI
+210 ASRAKLKLKNEIISI
-225 KNCDKD
+225 KNYDKD

-251 KNGSATA
+251 KNGSVTA

-267 GALCLLV
+267 AALCLLV
-274 SLSTIKKYNIDR
+274 SKSIIKKYNIKND
-286 NRILGRI
+286 RILGRI
-293 VSYVSIGV
+293 TGYVSVGV
-301 PPEVM
+301 PPEIM

-315 LLLKKNNLSIDDIDL
+315 LLIKKEGLKIDDIDL

-348 QIPENKVNVHG
+348 KIPENKVNIHG

-385 YNKKRGVVSM
+385 YNKKKGIVSM

-409 YFDNENKIY
+409 DTP
-418 NISIEI
+418 NI